1 MPLPKLVTP
10 EFTVMIPSTKEPVK
24 IRPFLVK
31 EEKVLF
37 MALEGQDAKEIE
49 NAILNVLEACIIT
62 PGINL
67 QKLPS
72 YDIEYLFLQLRGKS
86 VGEEITMLMR
96 HMDNTDCKHVT
107 EVKFNVDEINVKFN
121 ENHIDKIEIGNGIG
135 IKFKDPSLSELVNG
149 TINITDDEYDMVTG
163 VVANCIGMIWDADN
177 VYDDFTI
184 DEAKEFL
191 GEMTQEQFVKLQT
204 FFDTMPKLSKNIE
217 WNCTACGKS
226 DSIVV
231 EGLQNFFT

>member
-96 HMDNTDCKHVT
+96 HMDNTDCQHVT

-149 TINITDDEYDMVTG
+149 TINITDDEYDLVTG
-163 VVANCIGMIWDADN
+163 VVANCIEMIWDADN

-191 GEMTQEQFVKLQT
+191 SNMTQEQFVKLQT

-217 WNCTACGKS
+217 WTCTACGKS
-226 DSIVV
+226 DSIIV